1 MSDSAVETPSAARSP
16 RGSARAVV
24 LLAAIAVVLLGL
36 DQIVKA
42 LVERGMSE
50 GQRIELLGPLLQLHF
65 VRNSGA
71 AFSLAAGQTWL
82 LTLFAIVVTI
92 AIVVLARR
100 IRSAAWA
107 VVFGLVLGGVLGN
120 LSDRL
125 LRPPGFG
132 RGHVVDYIS
141 TPWLIP
147 AVYNVADM
155 AIVCGMAL
163 FVLLV
168 LLDLG
173 LDGRRRRGT
182 ERES

>member
-1 MSDSAVETPSAARSP
+1 M
-16 RGSARAVV
+16 

-100 IRSAAWA
+100 IRSLAWA

-155 AIVCGMAL
+155 AIVFGMAL

-182 ERES
+182 ERAS